1 MFAGLHSNHGGVQSV
16 KVMVLYVNVRG
27 EMNGVQNS
35 SCYSLHN
42 LIENL
47 TEAAGCCVGWFR
59 VLRHIVLPHK

>member
-47 TEAAGCCVGWFR
+47 TEAAGCCVG
-59 VLRHIVLPHK
+59 